1 MHDSRKQ
8 VVAFLLR
15 EVAQRQRQFALVRL
29 VAAGRAAQGLHGSS
43 GDVDGLHDELARRHG
58 DELDPV
64 LVGEGLQPCALEE
77 VGRRLGHLGGLGE
90 HILAEGGHLLHR
102 GSQSQLAVPQ
112 HPGVGVG
119 NVLLGQVGVTG
130 DVHGDVGKRR
140 RQLA

>member
-1 MHDSRKQ
+1 MGSTMSLPAATEMSLTPCSLAK
-8 VVAFLLR
+8 AFS
-15 EVAQRQRQFALVRL
+15 
-29 VAAGRAAQGLHGSS
+29 H
-43 GDVDGLHDELARRHG
+43 ARSKR
-58 DELDPV
+58 
-64 LVGEGLQPCALEE
+64 

-90 HILAEGGHLLHR
+90 HILAEGGHFLHR
-102 GSQSQLAVPQ
+102 GSRSQLAVPQ